1 MQLSG
6 KVLSQHTLEFEPQH
20 HKINKISKL
29 ISTVWSQES
38 QLLQFTP
45 WMLSLV
51 ISATN
56 PGLSWEISR

>member
-38 QLLQFTP
+38 QVTSVHSMDAFLGD
-45 WMLSLV
+45 LSY
-51 ISATN
+51 
-56 PGLSWEISR
+56 